1 MTRKILVIEDDKETA
16 AYLAQGLGEEGFE
29 TDTVESGRDG
39 LFLATS
45 GDYSLIIL
53 DRMLPELDG
62 LAVMRAMRAA
72 KIETPVLV
80 LSALGTLDD
89 RIKGLREGGD
99 DYLVKPF
106 AFSELLARMDALL
119 RRRVPDSAVTTLNCG
134 DLSMDL
140 LSRKVTRD
148 GKAIELQPREF
159 KLLEYM
165 LRHKNHVVTRT
176 MLLDGVWDYHFDP
189 QTNVID
195 VHISR
200 LRQKV
205 DAEFEI
211 PLIHTIRGAGYK
223 LTDQV

>member
-1 MTRKILVIEDDKETA
+1 MTRKVLVIEDDKETA

-29 TDTVESGRDG
+29 TDTVCSGRDG

-72 KIETPVLV
+72 KIETPVLI
-80 LSALGTLDD
+80 LSALGSLDD

-106 AFSELLARMDALL
+106 AFSELLARIDALM
-119 RRRVPDSAVTTLNCG
+119 RRRVPDSATTKLGCG

-140 LSRKVTRD
+140 LARTVTRD

-200 LRQKV
+200 LRQKI
-205 DAEFEI
+205 DSDFPT

-223 LTDQV
+223 LTDQA